1 MEEDQGRQQGTSSP
15 EVEYIGTA
23 NDGVD
28 ITSASQSETVQD
40 STDDLQH
47 RMGIAEQGENNSLI
61 SAGYADAQAPSL
73 AYMRQ
78 YHEYPGMSAQCR
90 PKGEWLSLER

>member
-1 MEEDQGRQQGTSSP
+1 MGKVQSRSHRRKVHPMRKVVEEDQGRQQGTSSP

-47 RMGIAEQGENNSLI
+47 
-61 SAGYADAQAPSL
+61 
-73 AYMRQ
+73 
-78 YHEYPGMSAQCR
+78 
-90 PKGEWLSLER
+90 